1 MSGRTVLDTVDRGFR
16 LRAKRTRPLWL
27 GFVLFGLALVLE
39 AGVFGRFVDEPV
51 LRLMMS
57 TVWGGMGACVFL
69 AKRISDRLAEMA
81 YEDARMRGDG
91 IRVFLGAMLGVVVV
105 GLFFSGSGRPETVSI
120 EELTG
125 LRQELREEMAA
136 LSEGTEPPAGA
147 EPPEGEG
154 GSPEEDGPLERE
166 RPREGDEHAE
176 GPGPSVPF
184 GVAPATLAFLAGLGV
199 KPVYVAFE
207 SLSEALASRFKP
219 SGK

>member
-1 MSGRTVLDTVDRGFR
+1 
-16 LRAKRTRPLWL
+16 
-27 GFVLFGLALVLE
+27 
-39 AGVFGRFVDEPV
+39 
-51 LRLMMS
+51 
-57 TVWGGMGACVFL
+57 
-69 AKRISDRLAEMA
+69 
-81 YEDARMRGDG
+81 MRGDG